1 MLLYKLR
8 IFIATICVVNINLA
22 AAQNKT
28 LSIGDH
34 MPDVIMKNV
43 INYPKTELKLS
54 DLKGKYVILD
64 FWNHNCHYC
73 LASFKTIDSLQRLF
87 ADKLQIILVN
97 KEDKMFTENFFK
109 TKKQIKKPEVPLAT
123 GNTKLID
130 LFPRD
135 GYPYSVWIDKNG
147 VIKQMALAHNITAT
161 HLAEFVEERLMSLNN
176 ATRKIFYGPLFNY
189 KNDSLE
195 KKIGYFSCITR
206 YIDDL
211 NIGYTELSKF
221 NDSLVEIS
229 SSSSSIAE
237 LYKKAYSEGGKY
249 NFNVPGGFELKVKDP
264 SVFVRP
270 TDPDLRDEW
279 DKVNSYNYTLLLPIR
294 KQKTAYTIMQQ
305 DLDRYFGLKASVITR
320 SENEKPSHVL
330 VLGE

>member
-1 MLLYKLR
+1 MWAVSCNL
-8 IFIATICVVNINLA
+8 VV
-22 AAQNKT
+22 AQNKT

-34 MPDVIMKNV
+34 MPNVTMKNV

-54 DLKGKYVILD
+54 GLKGKYIILD

-97 KEDKMFTENFFK
+97 KEDKVFTENFFK
-109 TKKQIKKPEVPLAT
+109 TKKQIKKPGVPLAT

-130 LFPRD
+130 LFPKD
-135 GYPYSVWIDKNG
+135 GYPYSVWIDRHG
-147 VIKQMALAHNITAT
+147 IIKQMALAHNITAT
-161 HLAEFVEERLMSLNN
+161 HLAEFVEERPLSLNN

-189 KNDSLE
+189 KNDSLD

-211 NIGYTELSKF
+211 NIGFTELSKF
-221 NDSLVEIS
+221 NDSLAEIS
-229 SSSSSIAE
+229 SSSSSIIE

-249 NFNVPGGFELKVKDP
+249 NFNGPGGIELKVKSP
-264 SVFVRP
+264 GLFVRP

-279 DKVNSYNYTLLLPIR
+279 DKHNSYNYTLLLPIR
-294 KQKTAYTIMQQ
+294 KHKSAYKIMQE
-305 DLDRYFGLKASVITR
+305 DLDRYIGLKARVIAR

-330 VLGE
+330 VLEE